1 MQNPC
6 WHQQQPQMLAQ
17 QATAQSQ
24 SQFNSISNNL
34 VYAQKSISNVEPQSS
49 MEEVKLQQSMGVAPQ
64 SSMGVKLQQ
73 SVGVEQQQQQ
83 SVAKSPNN
91 NGWMNQQEDIP
102 SFEWKS

>member
-49 MEEVKLQQSMGVAPQ
+49 MEEVKLQQS
-64 SSMGVKLQQ
+64 
-73 SVGVEQQQQQ
+73 VGVEQQQQQ